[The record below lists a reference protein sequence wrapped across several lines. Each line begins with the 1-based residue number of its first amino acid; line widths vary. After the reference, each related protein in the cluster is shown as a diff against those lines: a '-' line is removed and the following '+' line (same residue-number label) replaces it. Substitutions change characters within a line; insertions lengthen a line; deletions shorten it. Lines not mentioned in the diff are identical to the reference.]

1 MDSRSGR
8 LDSAILP
15 SGNLLGNSSPRL
27 ASDIPPS
34 ARLLGS
40 RSIPPS
46 ARLLGSRSPR
56 LAGSALL
63 LGAQRAG
70 PRACRRKT
78 QNEASLFI
86 I

>member
-15 SGNLLGNSSPRL
+15 SANLLGNRSPRL
-27 ASDIPPS
+27 ASD
-34 ARLLGS
+34 
-40 RSIPPS
+40 IPPS

-70 PRACRRKT
+70 PRACPIQAAPRAAKGLQEGGRST
-78 QNEASLFI
+78 LQHVR
-86 I
+86 